1 MNLRVLRDGR
11 KYTHISLNTE
21 DLDKAHKNAIDAY
34 VKVVA
39 KPPRSSKETTTIKRI
54 FEKFMEQ
61 KQLDTDRGQ
70 SKELR
75 EKLNGQR
82 IDNRFIPFL
91 EYKNLFN
98 IKDIRKNSF
107 DDYAGFQFDKR
118 HKRK

>member
-21 DLDKAHKNAIDAY
+21 DLDKVNKNAIDAY

-61 KQLDTDRGQ
+61 KQLDTNRGKQ
-70 SKELR
+70 K
-75 EKLNGQR
+75 
-82 IDNRFIPFL
+82 
-91 EYKNLFN
+91 
-98 IKDIRKNSF
+98 
-107 DDYAGFQFDKR
+107 
-118 HKRK
+118 H